1 MFKKIL
7 LSMVLLCVG
16 FASSFAQETLT
27 VYEGTTYNNYVPIYG
42 LYVDDFVKC
51 ELVMNAEELTELSGA
66 TINGLT
72 WYLGTTASASWGD
85 AIFQIFM
92 KEIDATT
99 LDAYTGTDGATIV
112 YEGALDGTQSEM
124 EINFTTPYTYNG
136 GNLLIGVY
144 VIQEGT
150 YKSASFKGTTVTGA
164 SLCASNGTSLDNITS
179 GTQRNFVPQTMFN
192 YMPASGVVYYKP
204 TDLEVSDI
212 TPNSA
217 TVTWTPGSDET
228 SWNVEYKKS
237 ADEEWTSAG
246 SVSTPA
252 ITLDVLENGT
262 PYDVRV
268 QSDYGSGNVSKWVST
283 SFTTLICEADDMG
296 EISYSLT
303 DTYGDGWNGNRLQ
316 IVYHNTGAV
325 VAEITLTSGSSAEG
339 TVSLCYGEDYDLVW
353 VAGNY
358 AYETGFVVT
367 APSGET
373 IYEYHGTG
381 SSSDPV
387 PTAGVLT
394 PFQINQVTCPRP
406 TELTASNVA
415 YNGATLTW
423 TPGTEEQDTWQ
434 VVYGTGDFDP
444 NALEPVTVNEPT
456 AQLTGLEENTT
467 YKAYVRSVCT
477 EEDMSTW
484 SDVCTFTTPLQF
496 PIPAEL
502 AVDNITAK
510 SAQATWTGEA
520 ETYNLRYRTPG
531 GYEKLFE
538 EDFEGN
544 VAWIPI
550 DADGDGNNW
559 GLIKISQYSMGD
571 VPLQAKD
578 GDYCLMSASYISGAV
593 TPDNWVISPQTTL
606 NGTLEFW
613 VADDGTYPEI
623 FRVYASTTGTDIADF
638 EPLTDDIQT
647 SQLGSPNQWVKYEI
661 DLSAFEGQQG
671 YIAFRHYGT
680 EDQDIILLDA
690 ISING
695 DEIEP
700 GNWIEMEG
708 VTSPTTMEPLTVGT
722 TYEVQVQAV
731 YADGNSEWTEL
742 VEFTTLPADAM
753 PTNLEV
759 TETTG
764 STADVTW
771 NGSQEAYNLRYRV
784 AGSAA
789 TKLFESFEDGFGDWT
804 LVDADGDGYNWTQ
817 FNPTTFSSGGFP
829 AYDGTYGAM
838 SRSWLSSGA
847 LTPDNW
853 LISPQVELGT
863 TLRYY
868 VVDDGSNYQETYRI
882 YISTTDNNIESFV
895 PLTDDMLSP
904 NSADW
909 TEVNID
915 LSAYAGQMGYIAFR
929 QYNCTDRDFMIIDA
943 VSILDNEVAAGEW
956 IEVENV
962 TAPYTI
968 TGLAPETT
976 YEVEV
981 QGIVDENTVTDWTAP
996 VEFTTTESTVERGN
1010 VNGVGGVDM
1019 DDLTALINYML
1030 DPVNTEI
1037 NQANAAA
1044 CNSLDSNEVN
1054 MDDLTALINFMM
1066 TGAWAD

>member
-7 LSMVLLCVG
+7 FSLVLMAMG

-27 VYEGTTYNNYVPIYG
+27 VYDGTANSTYVPVYG
-42 LYVDDFVKC
+42 LWADSYLKAEF
-51 ELVMNAEELTELSGA
+51 VMNSEDLSDMNGG

-72 WYLGTTASASWGD
+72 WYLSSPAATSWG
-85 AIFQIFM
+85 AANFQIFM
-92 KEIDATT
+92 MEVNDPTISAFYGMTNAT
-99 LDAYTGTDGATIV
+99 LV
-112 YEGALDGTQSEM
+112 YEGALDGTQAEM
-124 EINFTTPYTYNG
+124 AIEFATPYLYQG
-136 GNLLIGVY
+136 GHLLIGVY
-144 VIQEGT
+144 NTVPGT
-150 YKSASFKGTTVTGA
+150 YKGAAFAGMNVTGA
-164 SLCASNGTSLDNITS
+164 SVSGYSSSSLDAITP
-179 GTQRNFVPQTMFN
+179 TARDFLPKTTFN
-192 YMPASGVVYYKP
+192 YMPAGGVVYYKP
-204 TDLEVSDI
+204 TNLQATDL

-217 TVTWTPGSDET
+217 TITWTPGADET
-228 SWNVEYKKS
+228 SWNVEYKLS
-237 ADEEWTSAG
+237 GDEEWIPAG
-246 SVSTPA
+246 SVSTPE
-252 ITLDVLENGT
+252 IELDVLENAT
-262 PYDVRV
+262 SYDVRV
-268 QSDYGSGNVSKWVST
+268 QADYGEGNLSGWAT
-283 SFTTLICEADDMG
+283 MTFTTPVCDADDMG
-296 EISYSLT
+296 EVTLHLT
-303 DTYGDGWNGNRLQ
+303 DTYGDGWNGNKLQ
-316 IVYHNTGAV
+316 IVYHRTGAV
-325 VAEITLTSGSSAEG
+325 IQEFTLPSSTSEG
-339 TVSLCYGEDYDLVW
+339 TFTINLCYGENYDLIW
-353 VAGNY
+353 VAGTY
-358 AYETGFVVT
+358 GYETGFTVT
-367 APSGET
+367 APDGST
-373 IYEYHGTG
+373 IYEFQGTG
-381 SSSDPV
+381 SSSGGS

-394 PFQINQVTCPRP
+394 TFQISPNTCPRP
-406 TELTASNVA
+406 TELTASNIV

-434 VVYGTGDFDP
+434 VVYGTGDVDP

-467 YKAYVRSVCT
+467 YSAYVRSVCT

-502 AVDNITAK
+502 AVDNITTK

-550 DADGDGNNW
+550 DADGDGNDW
-559 GLIKISQYSMGD
+559 GLIKISQYSMGG

-708 VTSPTTMEPLTVGT
+708 VTSPATMQPLTPNT

-731 YADGNSEWTEL
+731 YADGNSEWTDL

-753 PTNLEV
+753 PINLEV

-764 STADVTW
+764 STADVDW
-771 NGSQEAYNLRYRV
+771 NGYQETYNLRYRV
-784 AGSAA
+784 AGSS
-789 TKLFESFEDGFGDWT
+789 TVKLFESFEDGFGDWT

-817 FNPTTFSSGGFP
+817 FNPQNFTSGGFP

-838 SRSWLSSGA
+838 SRSWQSDP

-853 LISPQVELGT
+853 LISPQIELGS
-863 TLRYY
+863 TLQYY
-868 VVDDGSNYQETYRI
+868 IVDDGSDYQETYRI
-882 YISTTDNNIESFV
+882 YISTTDNNIESFE

-904 NSADW
+904 NSTTW
-909 TEVNID
+909 TLETID
-915 LSAYAGQMGYIAFR
+915 LSAYEGQTGYIAFR

-943 VSILDNEVAAGEW
+943 ITILGNEVAPGEW
-956 IEVENV
+956 IDVEGV
-962 TAPYTI
+962 EAPYQI
-968 TGLAPETT
+968 TGLTPETT

-981 QGIVDENTVTDWTAP
+981 QGIVDENTVTEWTAP
-996 VEFTTTESTVERGN
+996 VQFTTTEQTTVRGD

-1019 DDLTALINYML
+1019 DDLTALINYLL
-1030 DPVNTEI
+1030 DPVNNPI
-1037 NQANAAA
+1037 NEPNAAI
-1044 CNSLDSNEVN
+1044 CDSLDSNLVD
-1054 MDDLTALINFMM
+1054 MDDLTALINYLLN
-1066 TGAWAD
+1066 GEWPN

>member
-27 VYEGTTYNNYVPIYG
+27 VYDGGNTSNYVPIYG
-42 LYVDDFVKC
+42 LYVDDFVKV
-51 ELVMNAEELTELSGA
+51 ELVMNADQLESITGA
-66 TINGLT
+66 TIEGLT
-72 WYLGTTASASWGD
+72 WYLSTPAATSWGT
-85 AIFQIFM
+85 ATFQIFM
-92 KEIDATT
+92 KEVSEPTISNFTGLTDATVV
-99 LDAYTGTDGATIV
+99 YTGT
-112 YEGALDGTQSEM
+112 LDGTQSEM
-124 EINFTTPYTYNG
+124 VINFDTPYTYEG

-150 YKSASFKGTTVTGA
+150 YKSATFSGTTVSGA
-164 SLCASNGTSLDNITS
+164 SVYATNGSSLDNITTGS
-179 GTQRNFVPQTMFN
+179 QRDFVPKTTFS
-192 YMPASGVVYYKP
+192 YVPGSGVIYYKP
-204 TDLEVSDI
+204 TNVQASNI

-217 TVTWTPGSDET
+217 DITWTPGSDET

-237 ADEEWTSAG
+237 ADEEWTAAG
-246 SVSTPA
+246 AVSTPA

-262 PYDVRV
+262 VYDVRV
-268 QSDYGSGNVSKWVST
+268 QADYGDGNLSSWASA
-283 SFTTLICEADDMG
+283 SFTTTICDAANMG
-296 EISYSLT
+296 EIAYTLT
-303 DTYGDGWNGNRLQ
+303 DTYGDGWNGNKLQ

-325 VAEITLTSGSSAEG
+325 IAELTMTSGSLLEG
-339 TVSLCYGEDYDLVW
+339 TVNLCYGEDYDLVW
-353 VAGNY
+353 VSGNY
-358 AYETGFVVT
+358 GYETGFTVVD
-367 APSGET
+367 PEGEI
-373 IYEYHGTG
+373 IYEFHGTG
-381 SSSDPV
+381 ASSGPV

-394 PFQINQVTCPRP
+394 TFQITK
-406 TELTASNVA
+406 
-415 YNGATLTW
+415 
-423 TPGTEEQDTWQ
+423 D
-434 VVYGTGDFDP
+434 
-444 NALEPVTVNEPT
+444 
-456 AQLTGLEENTT
+456 
-467 YKAYVRSVCT
+467 
-477 EEDMSTW
+477 
-484 SDVCTFTTPLQF
+484 QF
-496 PIPAEL
+496 PKPKHLEVSDITGAS
-502 AVDNITAK
+502 AV
-510 SAQATWTGEA
+510 ATWTGDA
-520 ETYNLRYRTPG
+520 ESYNLRYRTPAG
-531 GYEKLFE
+531 FVKMYEE
-538 EDFEGN
+538 SFEGDAVWN
-544 VAWIPI
+544 AI
-550 DADGDGNNW
+550 DSDGDGHNW
-559 GLIKISQYSMGD
+559 TIIEPSQYSVSG
-571 VPLQAKD
+571 VQLQAKD
-578 GDYCLMSASYISGAV
+578 GDKCLFSQSYYDGAGL
-593 TPDNWVISPQTTL
+593 TPDNWVVSPQL
-606 NGTLEFW
+606 NLDGTLEFW
-613 VADDGTYPEI
+613 MADDGNYPEKI
-623 FRVYASTTGTDIADF
+623 RVYASTTDSEIESFAAISEDIETAH
-638 EPLTDDIQT
+638 
-647 SQLGSPNQWVKYEI
+647 LGAPNQWVKYEV
-661 DLSAFEGQQG
+661 DLSSFAGQEG

-680 EDQDIILLDA
+680 TDQDIVFIDA
-690 ISING
+690 IAING
-695 DEIEP
+695 AAIPAGE
-700 GNWIEMEG
+700 WVVMEG

-731 YADGNSEWTEL
+731 YADGNSEWTDL

-753 PTNLEV
+753 PTGLEV
-759 TETTG
+759 TAVAAT
-764 STADVTW
+764 TADVNWT
-771 NGSQEAYNLRYRV
+771 GVQEAYNLRYRTP
-784 AGSAA
+784 ASADV
-789 TKLFESFEDGFGDWT
+789 KFFESFEEGLGNWT
-804 LVDADGDGYNWTQ
+804 VIDSDGDGNNWVQ

-829 AYDGTYGAM
+829 AYDGNYGAM
-838 SRSWLSSGA
+838 SRSWMSSA

-868 VVDDGSNYQETYRI
+868 IVDDGSNYEETYRI

-956 IEVENV
+956 VEVENV